1 MWIKIDEKISPT
13 VLREAEEKLLAG
25 DSEVT
30 LDFSSVSRVDAP
42 TLRELAELAR
52 VADAKAG
59 RVNLRGVNVDVYKV
73 LKLVKLTQKF
83 SFAN

>member
-1 MWIKIDEKISPT
+1 MWIKIDEKIVPT
-13 VLREAEEKLLAG
+13 ALRVAEGRLQAG

-42 TLRELAELAR
+42 TLRELAELAHI
-52 VADAKAG
+52 ADAKAVK
-59 RVNLRGVNVDVYKV
+59 VNLRGVNVDVYKV